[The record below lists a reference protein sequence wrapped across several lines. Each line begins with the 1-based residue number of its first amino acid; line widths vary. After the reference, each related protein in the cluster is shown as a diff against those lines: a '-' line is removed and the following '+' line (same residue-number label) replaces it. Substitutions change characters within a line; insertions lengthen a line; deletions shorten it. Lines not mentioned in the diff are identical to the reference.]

1 MKKTLVRLQVRREVV
16 RLLTHRDLTI
26 AAGGGVDTPNGA
38 ATEQDSGCRRLVAD
52 PAVTK

>member
-16 RLLTHRDLTI
+16 RMLTDRDLTI

-38 ATEQDSGCRRLVAD
+38 DTQEAGGCRRIVVD
-52 PAVTK
+52 PVTK